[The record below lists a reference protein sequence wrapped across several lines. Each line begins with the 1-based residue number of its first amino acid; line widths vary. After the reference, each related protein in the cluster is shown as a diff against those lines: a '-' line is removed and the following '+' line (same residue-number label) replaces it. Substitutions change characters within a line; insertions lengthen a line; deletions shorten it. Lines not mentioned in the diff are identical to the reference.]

1 MMNNKISESY
11 YSGWF
16 PISTAVLLL
25 LFWTLFAVFL
35 PMQEPYVN
43 WVMDSDWTWVNIIG
57 FVGSLMGIFAFNSI
71 AATLNSEN
79 NIDFIG
85 YLIAVCGVAILT
97 AILFFEAFILKGIAI
112 QNPEII
118 NLNEG
123 FYQYFAL
130 KTANLSG
137 GILLTIGA
145 IILGIRMIRESTF
158 KKWKV
163 ILFMLACP
171 MFGIVIMPG
180 NVRLIGVLLYSISLI
195 AIGIEMIKQLSY
207 NDAK

>member
-123 FYQYFAL
+123 FYQYFAF

-195 AIGIEMIKQLSY
+195 AIGIEMIKKT
-207 NDAK
+207 NANN